1 MQARWLVPLLLVAL
15 VVALVGPAAPG
26 AAPAAAAAAAV
37 VRSGPR
43 PILTFASR
51 GAAVRRAQTLLNRH
65 GYRVPV
71 TGFYGLLTVRQ
82 VRRFQVA
89 HGIRNTGQVGP
100 LTWPKLL
107 GGAGRRPAARAPASH
122 PAASRPVLTFGS
134 RGPLVA
140 EAQRLLGRHGY
151 RVRVTGLYWL
161 QTVRQVRRFQVAHG
175 IRNTGQVGPLTWPK
189 LLGGRSGPLAR
200 ATPAAGVAR
209 PSRAPAPR
217 SAGVVYL
224 TFDDGPTP
232 TWTPRVLDLLA
243 RYRARATFF
252 VVGRSAATWPGLV
265 RRSYAAGHGVGNH
278 TWSHRRLTGLRGRGL
293 TAEVGATSAVI
304 GRATGA
310 RPRCLRPPYGTVD
323 AASVYQARAL
333 GLRLTMW
340 DVDPYDWRRPGAGV
354 IAGRVLSR
362 VGSGDVVLLHDGGGD
377 RSQTVA
383 ALQQV
388 LASLSARGFRFRALC
403 RG

>member
-1 MQARWLVPLLLVAL
+1 M
-15 VVALVGPAAPG
+15 
-26 AAPAAAAAAAV
+26 AAV
-37 VRSGPR
+37 VRSGRHPV
-43 PILTFASR
+43 LTFASR
-51 GAAVRRAQTLLNRH
+51 GAAVRQAQTLLSRH

-71 TGFYGLLTVRQ
+71 TGLYGLLTVRQ

-107 GGAGRRPAARAPASH
+107 GRGGRRPAASS
-122 PAASRPVLTFGS
+122 AASRPVLTFGS

-161 QTVRQVRRFQVAHG
+161 ETVRQVRRFQVAYG
-175 IRNTGQVGPLTWPK
+175 IRNTGQVGPLTWPQ
-189 LLGGRSGPLAR
+189 LLGRRSGPPTR
-200 ATPAAGVAR
+200 ATPATRVAR
-209 PSRAPAPR
+209 PARAPAAR

-265 RRSYAAGHGVGNH
+265 RQAYAAGHGVGNH
-278 TWSHRRLTGLRGRGL
+278 TWSHRRLTGLRGAAL
-293 TAEVGATSAVI
+293 AAEVGATSAVI
-304 GRATGA
+304 ARATGA
-310 RPRCLRPPYGTVD
+310 RPSCLRPPYGTVD
-323 AASVYQARAL
+323 AASVYQARAY
-333 GLRLTMW
+333 GLRLTLW

-362 VGSGDVVLLHDGGGD
+362 VRSGDVVLLHDGGGD

>member
-1 MQARWLVPLLLVAL
+1 MARWLVPLLLVAL
-15 VVALVGPAAPG
+15 VVALVGAAAPG
-26 AAPAAAAAAAV
+26 AAPAAAAVARPA
-37 VRSGPR
+37 SR

-51 GAAVRRAQTLLNRH
+51 GAAVRRAQALLNRH

-100 LTWPKLL
+100 LTWPRLL
-107 GGAGRRPAARAPASH
+107 GRASRRPAARA
-122 PAASRPVLTFGS
+122 AAGRPVLTFGS
-134 RGPLVA
+134 RGPMVA
-140 EAQRLLGRHGY
+140 QAQRLLGRHGY

-175 IRNTGQVGPLTWPK
+175 IRNTGQVGPLTWPR
-189 LLGGRSGPLAR
+189 LLARGGGRPAR
-200 ATPAAGVAR
+200 AAPPARGTAA
-209 PSRAPAPR
+209 R

-265 RRSYAAGHGVGNH
+265 RRAYAAGHGVGNH
-278 TWSHRRLTGLRGRGL
+278 TWSHRRLTGLGGAAL

-310 RPRCLRPPYGTVD
+310 RPRCLRPPYGSVD
-323 AASVYQARAL
+323 AASAYRVRAL

-354 IAGRVLSR
+354 VAGRVLSR
-362 VGSGDVVLLHDGGGD
+362 VRSGDVVLLHDGGGD

>member
-15 VVALVGPAAPG
+15 VVALVGPAGRG
-26 AAPAAAAAAAV
+26 AAPAAAAAV

-51 GAAVRRAQTLLNRH
+51 GAAVRRTQTLLNRH

-107 GGAGRRPAARAPASH
+107 GGAGRRPAARAPASR
-122 PAASRPVLTFGS
+122 PAARRPVLTFGS

-161 QTVRQVRRFQVAHG
+161 ETVRQVRRFQVAHG

-189 LLGGRSGPLAR
+189 LLGRRSGPLAR
-200 ATPAAGVAR
+200 ATPAARVAR
-209 PSRAPAPR
+209 PSRAPASG

-232 TWTPRVLDLLA
+232 VWTPRVLDLLA

-265 RRSYAAGHGVGNH
+265 RRAYAAGHGVGNH
-278 TWSHRRLTGLRGRGL
+278 TWSHRRLTGLRGRSL

-383 ALQQV
+383 ALHQV